1 MKSIVK
7 LLGLLV
13 LIGFSFFY
21 TDKVIEVIREEDEVM
36 IKIKEEKDHYFV
48 KPIDAIV
55 SGNTIIPGINGREV
69 DVDGSYKKMKE
80 QGIYNEKL
88 FVFDEIKPKVR
99 LEDNQDK
106 FIISGNKN
114 KKMVSLVFSID
125 SSRYLEQV
133 DKILNNKNVIG
144 NFFVDYSYLIS
155 NSTVIKDKS
164 HHEFYSY
171 GSNGIYAPD
180 TILFANNL
188 ISRISNNEAIYCFSP
203 DMSKKT
209 LSLCSKNN
217 LYTISPTIVGANT
230 PYKNVKN
237 KLESGS
243 IIFLS
248 LNNEGMTELPLVI
261 DYIEGK
267 GYKIVGLSTL
277 LSE

>member
-1 MKSIVK
+1 
-7 LLGLLV
+7 
-13 LIGFSFFY
+13 
-21 TDKVIEVIREEDEVM
+21 
-36 IKIKEEKDHYFV
+36 
-48 KPIDAIV
+48 
-55 SGNTIIPGINGREV
+55 
-69 DVDGSYKKMKE
+69 MKE

-171 GSNGIYAPD
+171 GSNGIYSPD

-188 ISRISNNEAIYCFSP
+188 ISRISNNEAIYCFSS
-203 DMSKKT
+203 DMSSKT
-209 LSLCSKNN
+209 LALCSKNN
-217 LYTISPTIVGANT
+217 LYTIFPTIILENN
-230 PYKNVKN
+230 PYRNIKH
-237 KLESGS
+237 KLENGS

-248 LNNEGMTELPLVI
+248 LKSNVIAELSLTI

-267 GYKIVGLSTL
+267 GYEIVGLSTL

>member
-36 IKIKEEKDHYFV
+36 IKIKEEKNHYFV
-48 KPIDAIV
+48 KPVDAIV

-69 DVDGSYKKMKE
+69 DVNGSYKKMKE

-144 NFFVDYSYLIS
+144 NFFVDYSYLIG

-171 GSNGIYAPD
+171 GSDGIYAPD

>member
-36 IKIKEEKDHYFV
+36 IKIKEEKNHYFV

>member
-36 IKIKEEKDHYFV
+36 IKIKEEKNHYFV
-48 KPIDAIV
+48 KPIDAVI
-55 SGNTIIPGINGREV
+55 SGNTIIPGENGREV
-69 DVDGSYKKMKE
+69 DVDSSYKKMKE

-99 LEDNQDK
+99 LEDYQDK

-133 DKILNNKNVIG
+133 DKILNNKNVVG

-171 GSNGIYAPD
+171 GSNGVYSPD

-188 ISRISNNEAIYCFSP
+188 ISRISNNEAIYCFSS

-217 LYTISPTIVGANT
+217 LYTVSPTIVGANT

-248 LNNEGMTELPLVI
+248 LNNAGMTELPLVI

-267 GYKIVGLSTL
+267 GYEIVGLSTL

>member
-36 IKIKEEKDHYFV
+36 IKIKEEKDRYYV

-125 SSRYLEQV
+125 SSRYLEQI

-164 HHEFYSY
+164 HYEFYSY
-171 GSNGIYAPD
+171 GSNGIYSPD
-180 TILFANNL
+180 TILFSNNL
-188 ISRISNNEAIYCFSP
+188 ISRISNNEAIYCFSS
-203 DMSKKT
+203 DMSSKT
-209 LSLCSKNN
+209 LALCSKNN
-217 LYTISPTIVGANT
+217 LYTIFPTIILENN
-230 PYKNVKN
+230 PYRNIKH
-237 KLESGS
+237 KLENGS

-248 LNNEGMTELPLVI
+248 LKSNVIAELSLTI

>member
-13 LIGFSFFY
+13 LIVFSFFY

>member
-36 IKIKEEKDHYFV
+36 IKIKEEKDHYYV

>member
-48 KPIDAIV
+48 KPVDAVI
-55 SGNTIIPGINGREV
+55 SGNTIIPGENGREV

-88 FVFDEIKPKVR
+88 FVFDEIKPKIR
-99 LEDNQDK
+99 LEDYQDK

-133 DKILNNKNVIG
+133 DKILNNKNIIG

-155 NSTVIKDKS
+155 NSTTIKEKS
-164 HHEFYSY
+164 YHEFYSY
-171 GSNGIYAPD
+171 GADGVYSPD

-217 LYTISPTIVGANT
+217 LYTVSPTIVGANT

>member
-277 LSE
+277 LLE